1 MALWLIPLNC
11 SIPAIETY
19 LSTREEPLD
28 AAEAKTVAALLERCI
43 KTCEALV
50 AFALL
55 VGGKPSRQ

>member
-1 MALWLIPLNC
+1 MSLWLVSLDYSLPNIQ
-11 SIPAIETY
+11 AYVTTQGE
-19 LSTREEPLD
+19 RALD
-28 AAEAKTVAALLERCI
+28 AALLARCI